1 MIPRSSTCDHMSS
14 ILSDHDSNSL
24 ITYHRKSWRIRFKN
38 LAMSQGPRNES
49 LKYLDRT
56 VSDHTTPLLPMPA
69 RRKSRNHRFD
79 ETYDTFERVRCT
91 ASTYTYMHMHIH
103 IRYIIY
109 LTEWDFSERGG
120 VRERPIIQKIKEKI
134 NTRTVV
140 GRPNSNFASR
150 VYVHPS
156 PRKQFYRD
164 CIPAV
169 VKDIIKRSSMGPP
182 GSVRCS
188 PTF

>member
-1 MIPRSSTCDHMSS
+1 MFS

-38 LAMSQGPRNES
+38 LAMSQRPRNES

-56 VSDHTTPLLPMPA
+56 VSDRTTPLLRMPA
-69 RRKSRNHRFD
+69 RRKSRNQRFD
-79 ETYDTFERVRCT
+79 ETYDTSERVRCT